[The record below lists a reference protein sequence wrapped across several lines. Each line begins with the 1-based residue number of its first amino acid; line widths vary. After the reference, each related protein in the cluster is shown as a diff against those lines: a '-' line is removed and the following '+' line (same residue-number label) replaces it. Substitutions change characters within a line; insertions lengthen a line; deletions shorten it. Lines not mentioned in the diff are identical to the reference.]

1 MSNTQ
6 TQDPLPRIEDF
17 RSDLTPDEIRVA
29 EAHNTRAIAMQ
40 AYLQAFPA
48 WLHMRQLTEFIQ
60 GRPYMAPGECPLG
73 GWFLVRKLSDPK
85 TATVSPNVDT
95 LYGASYLLL
104 DKQGPV
110 VLTVPPIPDRYYS
123 VALHDAY
130 FNLFA
135 VVSPRRFGNQ
145 GGCYL
150 IVPPD
155 WGGQPPAGID
165 DVFVSPTASV
175 CILQRIF
182 TRDESEFAALH
193 KLQDAIRLIPLERWG
208 TRDESFPLVDLSA
221 YDIQAMRAVRDPL
234 RYFELMNFYTGENP
248 PPADETALAE
258 LFKTAGVGPG
268 AQLPDAPDLR
278 AAIGQGAADAQA
290 IINARLSS
298 GSLRNGWRVPDPAS
312 GLAGPYLLRRA
323 VIQATQMGIFP
334 LEEAMYFFAFRD
346 GENRPLHGSHSY
358 TLTFSNGGLPPL
370 HEYGFWSL
378 TMYNEVSLLA
388 ANPLHRYILRPD
400 SPGLAFGLD
409 GSLTLHIQHDQP
421 QGAPEANWLPAPA
434 GAFNVALRTYQPQ
447 EAIVQGAWFPPAIV
461 RVNQEG

>member
-1 MSNTQ
+1 
-6 TQDPLPRIEDF
+6 
-17 RSDLTPDEIRVA
+17 
-29 EAHNTRAIAMQ
+29 
-40 AYLQAFPA
+40 
-48 WLHMRQLTEFIQ
+48 
-60 GRPYMAPGECPLG
+60 
-73 GWFLVRKLSDPK
+73 
-85 TATVSPNVDT
+85 VDT

-110 VLTVPPIPDRYYS
+110 VLTVPPIPGRFYS
-123 VALHDAY
+123 IALHDAY
-130 FNLFA
+130 FNAFTI
-135 VVSPRRFGNQ
+135 VSPRRFGNQ

-155 WGGQPPAGID
+155 WRGQPPAGID
-165 DVFVSPTASV
+165 DVFVSPTPAV

-193 KLQDAIRLIPLERWG
+193 KLQDGIRLIPLERWG
-208 TRDESFPLVDLSA
+208 THDESFPLVDLSA
-221 YDIQAMRAVRDPL
+221 YDIQAMRTVRDPL

-268 AQLPDAPDLR
+268 SQLPDDPNLC

-298 GSLRNGWRVPDPAS
+298 GNLRNGWRVPDPAA

-323 VIQATQMGIFP
+323 VLEATQMGIVP
-334 LEEAMYFFAFRD
+334 LEEAMYFFAYHD
-346 GENRPLHGSHSY
+346 GEHRPLHGRHRY
-358 TLTFSNGGLPPL
+358 TLTFSAGELPPL
-370 HEYGFWSL
+370 HPYGFWSL
-378 TMYNEVSLLA
+378 TMYNDLSLLVD
-388 ANPLHRYILRPD
+388 NPAHRYIVRPGT
-400 SPGLAFGLD
+400 PGLTYGSD
-409 GSLTLHIQHDQP
+409 GSLTVAIQTDKP
-421 QGAPEANWLPAPA
+421 AGVPEANWLPAPM

-447 EAIVQGAWFPPAIV
+447 EAIVQGQWFPPAIV